1 MMEEIKPEGFEEKL
15 AGTKLALVDFWAT
28 WCRPCKAIEPHL
40 ASIAEEFADRGV
52 KVFRMNADENPEF
65 LARLSVFSLPT
76 VLFFKEGKLADKVVG
91 ARTRSDFVKV
101 VEELLE

>member
-15 AGTKLALVDFWAT
+15 AGAKLALVDFWAT

-40 ASIAEEFADRGV
+40 VSIAEEFADRGV
-52 KVFRMNADENPEF
+52 KVFRLNADENPEF

-76 VLFFKEGKLADKVVG
+76 VLFFKEGKLVDKVVG